1 MSTRWLRRL
10 TTRHTQGFISNFAR
24 QSSVAVVALST
35 ERHSNETRR
44 AQRSGWS
51 GRAPCPRPTMTGRP
65 SVHAVFAGRQIAHL
79 FFRGR
84 LWCTKNSSVS
94 EREMSTVQVM
104 PHPGCLARH
113 HPVHVHRGHDIL
125 DLGMPDR
132 VHDVALLHRF
142 PEQNGPHSILRR
154 PSWCRD
160 ERHRRSR
167 PDEPGCGKCERGG
180 SVGSA
185 VRVIAPVGS
194 RIVAC
199 FPPPVGDPYQN
210 RSYLSAPEQECTE
223 CGRARS
229 ISRSP
234 DRTRPSP
241 RSICTSSPTPRR
253 DLGPAVTTTLFAVLD
268 VASGKVIG
276 SLHRRHRADEFKKF
290 LMALD
295 KQTPPGLI
303 CIWCLTTTPPTRRRP
318 RQPVQ
323 GPAHARPPPG
333 RPYRRVPVP
342 HRRLAVGQGRHPR
355 RLRVSTTSA
364 PAPPAFPPPSGSR

>member
-1 MSTRWLRRL
+1 MLHPRRTSTRWLRRL

-24 QSSVAVVALST
+24 QISVAVVALST

-94 EREMSTVQVM
+94 ELEMSTVQVM

-113 HPVHVHRGHDIL
+113 YPVHVHRGHDIL

-142 PEQNGPHSILRR
+142 PAQHGPHSILRR

-167 PDEPGCGKCERGG
+167 PDEPSSGPVLR
-180 SVGSA
+180 STDMA
-185 VRVIAPVGS
+185 VRA
-194 RIVAC
+194 IVAARGHGPKALGAPAPGPATAGPAGNSPSLLRAC
-199 FPPPVGDPYQN
+199 LLWP
-210 RSYLSAPEQECTE
+210 RSFVRHNALPWSMRCLPGWYRMR
-223 CGRARS
+223 CGRSSNRCCPDSGRGRRAAAGRRS
-229 ISRSP
+229 MIGRC
-234 DRTRPSP
+234 SP
-241 RSICTSSPTPRR
+241 RSSTCSP
-253 DLGPAVTTTLFAVLD
+253 A
-268 VASGKVIG
+268 
-276 SLHRRHRADEFKKF
+276 
-290 LMALD
+290 
-295 KQTPPGLI
+295 
-303 CIWCLTTTPPTRRRP
+303 
-318 RQPVQ
+318 
-323 GPAHARPPPG
+323 
-333 RPYRRVPVP
+333 
-342 HRRLAVGQGRHPR
+342 
-355 RLRVSTTSA
+355 
-364 PAPPAFPPPSGSR
+364 